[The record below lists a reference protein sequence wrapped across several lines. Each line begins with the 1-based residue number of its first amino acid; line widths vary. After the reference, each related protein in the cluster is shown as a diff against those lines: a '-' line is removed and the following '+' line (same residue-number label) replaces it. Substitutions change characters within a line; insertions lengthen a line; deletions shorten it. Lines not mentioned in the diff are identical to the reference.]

1 MSDND
6 DKVYQID
13 ARSTGF
19 RWIKCSRFGENQGAC
34 CRIGP
39 GRGGRVHDTL
49 AGITSQCGRC
59 AGGQIGNNPP
69 VATDN
74 GTEIYSLADRRLQV
88 FATVARLLSFTRA
101 AEALHMTQPAVTFQI
116 RQLEEHFNTRLFD
129 RTHNRITLTEAGALV
144 KSHADRIMAR
154 YNEMDNEVRT
164 LTGEVQGPLVVGAS
178 TTIGEYF
185 IPRVVGAYQSSF
197 PGVQVRLR
205 IANTNGIIQMVENNE
220 IDIGIVEGPINNKN
234 LITSVIWDDEL
245 VMICPVDHALA
256 RKDSVAIGDLLEHPF
271 ISREEGS
278 GTREVMENYI
288 AAQGEEAANLNIIME
303 FGSPESI
310 KSAVSAGL
318 GIAILS
324 IATMEKE
331 LTLKSLCAVPLAP
344 PIRRPFSIVYQ
355 RQKFRLQAMEEFLG
369 FAQLQCESRRS
380 SP

>member
-1 MSDND
+1 M
-6 DKVYQID
+6 
-13 ARSTGF
+13 
-19 RWIKCSRFGENQGAC
+19 
-34 CRIGP
+34 
-39 GRGGRVHDTL
+39 
-49 AGITSQCGRC
+49 
-59 AGGQIGNNPP
+59 
-69 VATDN
+69 
-74 GTEIYSLADRRLQV
+74 ADRRLQV
-88 FATVARLLSFTRA
+88 FATVARLLSFTKA

-129 RTHNRITLTEAGALV
+129 RTHNRITLTEAGELV
-144 KSHADRIMAR
+144 KTHADRIMAR
-154 YNEMDNEVRT
+154 YNEMDNDVRT

-185 IPRVVGAYQSSF
+185 IPRIAGAYQSSF
-197 PGVQVRLR
+197 PGVQVRLH
-205 IANTNGIIQMVENNE
+205 IANTNGVIQMVENNE
-220 IDIGIVEGPINNKN
+220 IDVGIVEGPVNNKS
-234 LITSVIWDDEL
+234 LITEVIWDDEL

-256 RKDSVAIGDLLEHPF
+256 QKKSVAIGELLEYPF

-288 AAQGEEAANLNIIME
+288 AGLGRGGEAAGLNIIME

-331 LTLKSLCAVPLAP
+331 LILKSLRAVPLDP
-344 PIRRPFSIVYQ
+344 PIRRPFSLVYQ

-369 FAQLQCESRRS
+369 FAQLQCAAKRS
-380 SP
+380 EFAS

>member
-1 MSDND
+1 M
-6 DKVYQID
+6 
-13 ARSTGF
+13 
-19 RWIKCSRFGENQGAC
+19 
-34 CRIGP
+34 
-39 GRGGRVHDTL
+39 
-49 AGITSQCGRC
+49 
-59 AGGQIGNNPP
+59 
-69 VATDN
+69 
-74 GTEIYSLADRRLQV
+74 ADRRLQV
-88 FATVARLLSFTRA
+88 FATVARLLSFTKA

-129 RTHNRITLTEAGALV
+129 RTHNRITLTEAGEVV
-144 KSHADRIMAR
+144 KTHADRIMAR
-154 YNEMDNEVRT
+154 YNEMDNDVRT

-185 IPRVVGAYQSSF
+185 IPRIAGAYQSSF
-197 PGVQVRLR
+197 PGVQVRLH
-205 IANTNGIIQMVENNE
+205 IANTNGVIQMVENNE
-220 IDIGIVEGPINNKN
+220 IDVGIVEGPVNNKS
-234 LITSVIWDDEL
+234 LITEVIWDDEL

-256 RKDSVAIGDLLEHPF
+256 QKKSVAIGDLPEYPF

-288 AAQGEEAANLNIIME
+288 AGLGRGEEAAGLNIIME

-331 LTLKSLCAVPLAP
+331 LILKSLRAVPLDP
-344 PIRRPFSIVYQ
+344 PIRRPFSLVYQ

-369 FAQLQCESRRS
+369 FAQLQCAAKRS
-380 SP
+380 EFAS